1 MPLLRAMTTLLF
13 RDCLK
18 AEKEGHRS
26 HDFCSLIESA
36 DAGCSLSNLV
46 LQDLISPKR
55 LLEMSYD
62 SRRFLGLATGELYG
76 RSLYRRFRLYR
87 AGLQAEERMLDS
99 KCLTA
104 L

>member
-1 MPLLRAMTTLLF
+1 MTVLKIKTHTFLL
-13 RDCLK
+13 
-18 AEKEGHRS
+18 
-26 HDFCSLIESA
+26 
-36 DAGCSLSNLV
+36 NLYLNTRLV
-46 LQDLISPKR
+46 SFY

-99 KCLTA
+99 
-104 L
+104 